1 MLTVILPIA
10 ESGEYWKQNYQTET
24 QSEYYGGASAKTYK
38 KNHKLEESITP
49 KNASGL
55 PIPRKLNITAWGII
69 AIILGI
75 ILLSTIT
82 YYVFML
88 YPYICKKDQTYDII
102 ELTEVNSVCTDNTNN
117 MPLYRSSNNISNN
130 VSLN

>member
-1 MLTVILPIA
+1 MVSIATILPLIA
-10 ESGEYWKQNYQTET
+10 ESGVSWKQHQTEA
-24 QSEYYGGASAKTYK
+24 QSGYYGGAPAKTYK
-38 KNHKLEESITP
+38 KSQKLEELAAP
-49 KNASGL
+49 KNASG
-55 PIPRKLNITAWGII
+55 PSAPHKLNITAWGII

-102 ELTEVNSVCTDNTNN
+102 ELTEYFEYFT
-117 MPLYRSSNNISNN
+117 LE
-130 VSLN
+130 